1 MELNEILVEAGFP
14 YDEIL
19 YRFSG
24 NEGLLKKYLLKF
36 PQDPTFQELKHNVEM
51 GDYVSVETSAHTL
64 KGVSAN
70 LGFEKLS
77 EICAQMVMAVRE
89 GENEKITPLFHIA
102 QEEYDAVLQCLKQI
116 D

>member
-1 MELNEILVEAGFP
+1 MELKEIL
-14 YDEIL
+14 
-19 YRFSG
+19 
-24 NEGLLKKYLLKF
+24 
-36 PQDPTFQELKHNVEM
+36 
-51 GDYVSVETSAHTL
+51 VETSAHTL